1 MLAKKRKCAQQT
13 LTSFSG
19 FARQKESSTTS
30 SINNIPSSVLQYFI
44 FSRLAPFEL
53 HKVRGVS
60 KNWEKLTSPLSF
72 LPYFFSYQ
80 RLKCG
85 SEPLVP
91 LSVFPTSF
99 ESLVEF
105 DPQQIAAPG
114 FRLFHTFDSC
124 VEFLFGSGNFSLWTQ
139 LMLSMFMCDTPQQ
152 LRALLSSFAHG
163 YCLELLGFL
172 LSCYIVC
179 PCCFG
184 RFSHRNV
191 YLYENVLNCL
201 INETPVGVETLK
213 IPSSSHRPF
222 FSSFRKYLP
231 SKPFTREQRAFIEM
245 SLSSGHVLLASCFAG
260 CGKTSTLV
268 EYALARPNMRILY
281 LCFNKSVQLHASRL
295 FPQTNVCCKTLHS
308 LAWEFVGSRYRHKLQ
323 PSLRV
328 NDVMRVMSVSASLA
342 TAARDVVL
350 NFLSSCD
357 HQILSSHSNCVFDEK
372 VNSEQACKL
381 ANEIWG
387 KMCDAKDFSLPMLH
401 SGYLKLYASCR
412 PVLDYDLIMI
422 DEAQDCDPVIMQAS
436 FRKALARI
444 SYLTLHAGHQ
454 LSNSSKNFC
463 RGFSSA
469 NISIPGS
476 G

>member
-1 MLAKKRKCAQQT
+1 
-13 LTSFSG
+13 
-19 FARQKESSTTS
+19 
-30 SINNIPSSVLQYFI
+30 
-44 FSRLAPFEL
+44 
-53 HKVRGVS
+53 
-60 KNWEKLTSPLSF
+60 
-72 LPYFFSYQ
+72 
-80 RLKCG
+80 
-85 SEPLVP
+85 
-91 LSVFPTSF
+91 
-99 ESLVEF
+99 
-105 DPQQIAAPG
+105 
-114 FRLFHTFDSC
+114 
-124 VEFLFGSGNFSLWTQ
+124 
-139 LMLSMFMCDTPQQ
+139 
-152 LRALLSSFAHG
+152 
-163 YCLELLGFL
+163 
-172 LSCYIVC
+172 
-179 PCCFG
+179 
-184 RFSHRNV
+184 
-191 YLYENVLNCL
+191 
-201 INETPVGVETLK
+201 
-213 IPSSSHRPF
+213 
-222 FSSFRKYLP
+222 
-231 SKPFTREQRAFIEM
+231 
-245 SLSSGHVLLASCFAG
+245 
-260 CGKTSTLV
+260 
-268 EYALARPNMRILY
+268 
-281 LCFNKSVQLHASRL
+281 
-295 FPQTNVCCKTLHS
+295 
-308 LAWEFVGSRYRHKLQ
+308 
-323 PSLRV
+323 
-328 NDVMRVMSVSASLA
+328 MRVMSVSASLA